1 MAAQGRTY
9 GKPKILEINPGVYN
23 VEVQAMVIQGIDI
36 KKTIENIEVEAGET
50 KEVEHNYKTGIAMIG
65 AVNSS
70 GLVDA
75 LVNFVE
81 TTSNNNVAAARTYTS
96 ESTNPRKFILN
107 PGTYRVEIM
116 ATGKYGGKKENIT
129 INLKENETV
138 EKIIQF

>member
-1 MAAQGRTY
+1 
-9 GKPKILEINPGVYN
+9 
-23 VEVQAMVIQGIDI
+23 
-36 KKTIENIEVEAGET
+36 
-50 KEVEHNYKTGIAMIG
+50 
-65 AVNSS
+65 
-70 GLVDA
+70 LVDA

-138 EKIIQF
+138 EKII